1 MYVSLQCPSQAKI
14 KKLLRKKQDE
24 EEDCTEDWPPVNEAL
39 WKPKEDSWC
48 VGNGEVVNWIKRC
61 DSPQFSSRPPVKL
74 NELINGEP
82 SGGIH

>member
-1 MYVSLQCPSQAKI
+1 MSKSGRD

-39 WKPKEDSWC
+39 WKPKEDSRC
-48 VGNGEVVNWIKRC
+48 VGNGKVVNWIKRRN
-61 DSPQFSSRPPVKL
+61 SPQFSSRPPVKL